1 MRGLCFASE
10 SLCQVKESLFTCR
23 SPCLPVHVPWVC
35 LAMEAGSQLC
45 CQGCHPTAV
54 TPSLSLRA
62 GGGGQLSLAGM
73 SLPTLGGQAQD
84 EFKKQPAGATLKWRP
99 LDSQAVPS
107 CQAGWHKVG
116 CLQGGSMA
124 IPALGDALGTHGSC
138 LPLPQRF
145 AQLQHV
151 ALQRVPSLLTLSLAA
166 EKSNTQLGTHF
177 AF

>member
-1 MRGLCFASE
+1 MQEPLPACTRSLGVPCHGGRFPAVLPGL
-10 SLCQVKESLFTCR
+10 
-23 SPCLPVHVPWVC
+23 SPHC
-35 LAMEAGSQLC
+35 
-45 CQGCHPTAV
+45 CHPFPV
-54 TPSLSLRA
+54 SQGR
-62 GGGGQLSLAGM
+62 GGGQLSLAGM